1 MAKVVILG
9 AGVMGSAM
17 AVVAADRGHR
27 VALVGT
33 HLDDHIIRSIEETRL
48 HPRPGTALPSTV
60 TPYRWDCFAHALERV

>member
-27 VALVGT
+27 VVLVGT
-33 HLDDHIIRSIEETRL
+33 HLDESIISSIEKTKL
-48 HPRPGTALPSTV
+48 HPGL
-60 TPYRWDCFAHALERV
+60 RV